1 MNLDS
6 FYNKLWSIKESIKDD
21 IKSVGDYLQYITP
34 MVFIIYS
41 ACFLDNHV
49 SRVFVCAF
57 AAAMIIMS
65 LLKALFNAPRP
76 RETQGT
82 DNPDL
87 DLDWS
92 PDEGNS
98 FVSGHTA
105 SSLMGGIFWFQIN
118 EWMGL
123 LGIALGL
130 FTGLSRII
138 AKAHWL
144 RDVIGAIILDVA
156 IYVICVLYFL

>member
-1 MNLDS
+1 MSLDS

-21 IKSVGDYLQYITP
+21 IKSIGDYLQYVTP
-34 MVFIIYS
+34 IVFIVYS
-41 ACFLDNHV
+41 ACFLDNHT

-57 AAAMIIMS
+57 AVAMIIMS
-65 LLKALFNAPRP
+65 LLKALFNVSRP
-76 RETQGT
+76 REVEGT

-98 FVSGHTA
+98 WPSGHTMSA
-105 SSLMGGIFWFQIN
+105 MMGGVFWFQIN
-118 EWMGL
+118 EWIGL

-144 RDVIGAIILDVA
+144 RDVLTSTVISVV
-156 IYVICVLYFL
+156 IYAVCVLYFL

>member
-21 IKSVGDYLQYITP
+21 IKSIGDYLQYATP

-57 AAAMIIMS
+57 AVAMIIMS

-76 RETQGT
+76 REIEGT
-82 DNPDL
+82 DNPDF

-92 PDEGNS
+92 PDDGNS
-98 FVSGHTA
+98 WPSGHTMSA
-105 SSLMGGIFWFQIN
+105 MMGGVFWFQIN
-118 EWMGL
+118 EWIGL
-123 LGIALGL
+123 LGITLGL

-144 RDVIGAIILDVA
+144 RDVLTSTVISVA